1 MVRRVVGIAHVE
13 DLESIADGDVR
24 AACERRA
31 LRAAR
36 ELVVNPG
43 GYPSIRDVAALV
55 RREGA
60 SQ

>member
-1 MVRRVVGIAHVE
+1 ME